1 MQRHPW
7 LTNFVLNERQLGPAA
22 AFARSALGQKVTEV
36 VLSRDALTAV
46 IGAIDAAPARPPQ
59 PALDRYLLP
68 VIGLAALDDNVKQLS
83 GRILRQVV
91 EHLGG
96 RHERK
101 GVPVNVASAYANGSI
116 YTLPTTKRGKL
127 SAADRRAWAEQQ
139 VAA

>member
-1 MQRHPW
+1 M
-7 LTNFVLNERQLGPAA
+7 
-22 AFARSALGQKVTEV
+22 TEV
-36 VLSRDALTAV
+36 ILSRDALAAV

-68 VIGLAALDDNVKQLS
+68 TIGLAALDDKVKQLS

-96 RHERK
+96 QHERK
-101 GVPVNVASAYANGSI
+101 GVPVNVASAYANRSI

-139 VAA
+139 VDA